1 MLQVTTNKILKLKN
15 SRSYFLDIDWTQQK
29 KREGTFVLDSPDSSS
44 RPSSGRPST
53 STPLRNGHSGLNG
66 HSGSLAESK
75 SRSASLTRIPGGR
88 KLTTPA
94 PVTSSAVSPGLAA
107 SDDLLA
113 AVRQVEDT
121 LSPLARANS
130 QIQETIGQ
138 LEAGL
143 LLIKSLSVGAVETNN
158 NDSF

>member
-1 MLQVTTNKILKLKN
+1 M
-15 SRSYFLDIDWTQQK
+15 DIDWTQQK
-29 KREGTFVLDSPDSSS
+29 KREGTFVKDSPDSSS
-44 RPSSGRPST
+44 SRPSSSRPST
-53 STPLRNGHSGLNG
+53 STPLRNGLSGHNG
-66 HSGSLAESK
+66 LSSLAESK

-94 PVTSSAVSPGLAA
+94 PLVSSNVSAGLGD

-113 AVRQVEDT
+113 AVRQVEDS
-121 LSPLARANS
+121 LSPLARANT
-130 QIQETIGQ
+130 QIRESISQ

-143 LLIKSLSVGAVETNN
+143 MLIKSLSAGAVETNN

>member
-1 MLQVTTNKILKLKN
+1 M
-15 SRSYFLDIDWTQQK
+15 DIDWTQQK
-29 KREGTFVLDSPDSSS
+29 KREGTFVKDSPESS
-44 RPSSGRPST
+44 RPSSSRPST
-53 STPLRNGHSGLNG
+53 STPLRNGLNG
-66 HSGSLAESK
+66 HGSLAESK
-75 SRSASLTRIPGGR
+75 SRSASLTRIPGGQ

-94 PVTSSAVSPGLAA
+94 LMTSSMASPSLGA

-113 AVRQVEDT
+113 AVRQVEDS

-130 QIQETIGQ
+130 QIRDSISQ

-143 LLIKSLSVGAVETNN
+143 LLIKSLSAETMETNN

>member
-1 MLQVTTNKILKLKN
+1 MNIQLKL
-15 SRSYFLDIDWTQQK
+15 SRSYFLDVDWTQQK
-29 KREGTFVLDSPDSSS
+29 KREGTFVKDSPDSS
-44 RPSSGRPST
+44 RPSSARPST
-53 STPLRNGHSGLNG
+53 STPLRNGLNGLNG
-66 HSGSLAESK
+66 HGSLAESK

-94 PVTSSAVSPGLAA
+94 PMTSSAASPSLEA

-113 AVRQVEDT
+113 AVRQVEDS
-121 LSPLARANS
+121 LSPLARANT
-130 QIQETIGQ
+130 QIRESIGQ

-143 LLIKSLSVGAVETNN
+143 LLIKSLSAGAVETNN

>member
-1 MLQVTTNKILKLKN
+1 M
-15 SRSYFLDIDWTQQK
+15 DIDWTQQK

-44 RPSSGRPST
+44 ASRPGSSRPST
-53 STPLRNGHSGLNG
+53 STPLRNGHTGLNG
-66 HSGSLAESK
+66 HGSLAESK

-94 PVTSSAVSPGLAA
+94 SSGVSPGLAA

-121 LSPLARANS
+121 LSPLARAHS
-130 QIQETIGQ
+130 QIKDSIGE

>member
-53 STPLRNGHSGLNG
+53 STPLRNGHN
-66 HSGSLAESK
+66 GSLAESK

-94 PVTSSAVSPGLAA
+94 PVTSSSVSPSLAA

-130 QIQETIGQ
+130 QIKETIGQ

>member
-1 MLQVTTNKILKLKN
+1 M
-15 SRSYFLDIDWTQQK
+15 DIDWTQQK

-44 RPSSGRPST
+44 APRPGSSRPST
-53 STPLRNGHSGLNG
+53 STPLRNGHTGHTGLNG
-66 HSGSLAESK
+66 HGSEPR

-94 PVTSSAVSPGLAA
+94 SSGVSPGLPA

-121 LSPLARANS
+121 LSPLARAHS
-130 QIQETIGQ
+130 QIKESIGQ

>member
-1 MLQVTTNKILKLKN
+1 MK
-15 SRSYFLDIDWTQQK
+15 
-29 KREGTFVLDSPDSSS
+29 DSPNSS
-44 RPSSGRPST
+44 RPSSARQST
-53 STPLRNGHSGLNG
+53 STPLRNGLNGLNG
-66 HSGSLAESK
+66 HGSLAESK

-94 PVTSSAVSPGLAA
+94 PVTSAASPSLGA

-113 AVRQVEDT
+113 AVRQVEDS
-121 LSPLARANS
+121 LSPLARANT
-130 QIQETIGQ
+130 QIRESIGQ

-143 LLIKSLSVGAVETNN
+143 LLIKSLSAGAVETNN